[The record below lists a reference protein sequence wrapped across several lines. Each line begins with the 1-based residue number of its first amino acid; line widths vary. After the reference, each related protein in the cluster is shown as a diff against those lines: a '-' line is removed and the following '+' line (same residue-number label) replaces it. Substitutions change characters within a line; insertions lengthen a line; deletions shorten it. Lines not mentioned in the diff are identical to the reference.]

1 MENINIADKIRK
13 LLELSSNNSSEHEAI
28 AAALKAQELMAK
40 YDLTLEQ
47 VKDGPKSKKI
57 IETVYHHTGK
67 HEMKKWKYRLASTIS
82 NNFRCKTLMY
92 GHDEVAFYGYEDDAK
107 IALQVFTYLYEAGNR
122 LAIRYYNQCRKNGEM
137 TKGVMNTYLMGFN
150 NGISSVLEKQCKAL
164 MIITPQEVID
174 SFEEKTKGWKTSTV
188 SVSAQKNSAAFNA
201 GKRDGIDVANAR
213 SISA

>member
-13 LLELSSNNSSEHEAI
+13 LLELSNNNPSEHEAI
-28 AAALKAQELMAK
+28 AAELKAQELMAK

-47 VKDGPKSKKI
+47 VKHEPKSKKI
-57 IETVYHHTGK
+57 IETVYYHTGK

-92 GHDEVAFYGYEDDAK
+92 GRDEVAFYGYEDDAK

-122 LAIRYYNQCRKNGEM
+122 LAVRYYNQCRKNGEM